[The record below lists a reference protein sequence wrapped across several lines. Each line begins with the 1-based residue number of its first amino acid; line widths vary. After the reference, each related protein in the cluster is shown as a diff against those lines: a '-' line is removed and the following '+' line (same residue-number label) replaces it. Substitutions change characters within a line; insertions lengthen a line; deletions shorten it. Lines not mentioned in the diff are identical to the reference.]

1 MSEVSVWVVFSTE
14 ICPLYFLTIPLTMER
29 PSPCPSF
36 SVLEVYFLV
45 KISCINSLVA
55 AGPGF
60 STLIRKLSLY
70 ILSVR

>member
-1 MSEVSVWVVFSTE
+1 MGGIFYGNLSVIFFDDT
-14 ICPLYFLTIPLTMER
+14 FNNGKT
-29 PSPCPSF
+29 SPCPSF

-60 STLIRKLSLY
+60 STLIRKLSLC